1 MNTVCVSEL
10 SENWDLGIKK
20 IMTKSDASPTP
31 RDYMLRP
38 TAINIVAET
47 SFLSLSHLR
56 HIHLR
61 DTTHDQHT
69 DTPDDFAH
77 CFECLIWFLFI

>member
-1 MNTVCVSEL
+1 MREL

-38 TAINIVAET
+38 TAINIALET
-47 SFLSLSHLR
+47 SFRRNLPLSLFLSLR

-61 DTTHDQHT
+61 DTTHDQHNYS
-69 DTPDDFAH
+69 PDDFAQ
-77 CFECLIWFLFI
+77 